1 MTDSRIKLLLFLTI
15 FVMCALPLAAAFY
28 FVDDALQRSLNL
40 GFNPQIVRA
49 LDIGA
54 QDLKILKNL
63 DPVNEGH
70 YRAQFEEIQDLKR
83 VYEQPRWVK
92 GSILGSLKIYFGL
105 GLAAAVLLS
114 VSVAALLTRR
124 ISHSYQVTFNELI
137 AHRERIRYLE
147 EMSSWQEM
155 AKVLAHEIKNPLT
168 PIEVLITSLTK
179 SHFSKTPQEFEQ
191 QLRQTQTMVG
201 EEISH
206 LKRTVSRFSD
216 FAKLPQA
223 QLMEANP
230 VHVIEQH
237 LPAVMAR
244 FENARV
250 TIQAGDSGADLRTRM
265 DGALFR
271 QVLMN
276 IVCNG
281 VEANP
286 NRAVDFTIEVTETKS
301 SIQLAI
307 SNDGEPAPAA
317 IAERI
322 FDPYISGKAGGDN
335 MGLGLAIVKKIIL
348 EHAGEIQYAEHAN
361 HPRFTI
367 SLPRLTRNTQTG
379 S

>member
-1 MTDSRIKLLLFLTI
+1 MTDSRIRLLLFLTI
-15 FVMCALPLAAAFY
+15 FIMCALPLAAAFY
-28 FVDDALQRSLNL
+28 FMDDALQRSLNL

-49 LDIGA
+49 LDFGA

-63 DPVNEGH
+63 DAENERR

-83 VYEQPRWVK
+83 VYEQPHWVK

-114 VSVAALLTRR
+114 VSMATLLSRK
-124 ISHSYQVTFNELI
+124 ISHSYRVTFNELI
-137 AHRERIRYLE
+137 AHRERVRYLE

-179 SHFSKTPQEFEQ
+179 SHRSKTSQEFAA
-191 QLRQTQTMVG
+191 QLSLTQAMVG
-201 EEISH
+201 EEIGH

-223 QLMEANP
+223 QLVEANL
-230 VHVIEQH
+230 VHVIERH

-244 FENARV
+244 FENMQV
-250 TIQAGDSGADLRTRM
+250 TIQAHDTGADLRARI
-265 DGALFR
+265 DAGLFR

-286 NRAVDFTIEVTETKS
+286 NRTIVFTVEVTDSKS

-307 SNDGEPAPAA
+307 ANDGDPVPADLAA
-317 IAERI
+317 RI
-322 FDPYISGKAGGDN
+322 FDPYISGKAGSDN
-335 MGLGLAIVKKIIL
+335 MGLGLAIVKKIII
-348 EHAGEIQYAEHAN
+348 EHEGEIQYTEHAN

-367 SLPRLTRNTQTG
+367 TLPRV

>member
-1 MTDSRIKLLLFLTI
+1 MTDSRIRFLLFLTI

-28 FVDDALQRSLNL
+28 FMDDALRRSLNL

-63 DPVNEGH
+63 DSVNESR
-70 YRAQFEEIQDLKR
+70 YRAQFEEIQNLKR
-83 VYEQPRWVK
+83 VYEQPQWVK
-92 GSILGSLKIYFGL
+92 GSILGSLRIYFGL

-114 VSVAALLTRR
+114 ISVAALLSRR

-137 AHRERIRYLE
+137 VHRERIRYLE

-155 AKVLAHEIKNPLT
+155 AKALAHEIKNPLT

-179 SHFSKTPQEFEQ
+179 SHLSKTPQEFAA
-191 QLRQTQTMVG
+191 QLRQTQSMVG

-223 QLMEANP
+223 QLIEANP
-230 VHVIEQH
+230 VHVIEQQ

-250 TIQAGDSGADLRTRM
+250 TIQTSDTDANLRARM

-286 NRAVDFTIEVTETKS
+286 NRAVAFTIEVTETRS

-307 SNDGEPAPAA
+307 SNDGEPVPAT
-317 IAERI
+317 IAARI

-335 MGLGLAIVKKIIL
+335 MGLGLAIVKKIII
-348 EHAGEIQYAEHAN
+348 EHEGEIRYAAHAN

-367 SLPRLTRNTQTG
+367 SLPRV

>member
-1 MTDSRIKLLLFLTI
+1 
-15 FVMCALPLAAAFY
+15 
-28 FVDDALQRSLNL
+28 
-40 GFNPQIVRA
+40 
-49 LDIGA
+49 
-54 QDLKILKNL
+54 
-63 DPVNEGH
+63 
-70 YRAQFEEIQDLKR
+70 
-83 VYEQPRWVK
+83 
-92 GSILGSLKIYFGL
+92 
-105 GLAAAVLLS
+105 
-114 VSVAALLTRR
+114 
-124 ISHSYQVTFNELI
+124 
-137 AHRERIRYLE
+137 
-147 EMSSWQEM
+147 
-155 AKVLAHEIKNPLT
+155 
-168 PIEVLITSLTK
+168 
-179 SHFSKTPQEFEQ
+179 
-191 QLRQTQTMVG
+191 
-201 EEISH
+201 
-206 LKRTVSRFSD
+206 
-216 FAKLPQA
+216 
-223 QLMEANP
+223 

-307 SNDGEPAPAA
+307 SNDGEPVPAA

>member
-1 MTDSRIKLLLFLTI
+1 MTDNRIRLLLFLTI
-15 FVMCALPLAAAFY
+15 FVTCALPLGAAFY
-28 FVDDALQRSLNL
+28 FMDDALQRSLNL

-63 DPVNEGH
+63 DSANESH

-92 GSILGSLKIYFGL
+92 GSILGSLKIYFGS

-114 VSVAALLTRR
+114 VSVAALLGRR
-124 ISHSYQVTFNELI
+124 ISHSYQATFNELI
-137 AHRERIRYLE
+137 AHRERVRYLE

-155 AKVLAHEIKNPLT
+155 AKALAHEIKNPLT

-179 SHFSKTPQEFEQ
+179 SHLSKTTLEFEE
-191 QLRQTQTMVG
+191 QLRQTQAMVG

-223 QLMEANP
+223 QLIEANP
-230 VHVIEQH
+230 VRVIEQH

-250 TIQAGDSGADLRTRM
+250 TIQARGADGDLRARI

-286 NRAVDFTIEVTETKS
+286 NRDVNFTIEVAETKA
-301 SIQLAI
+301 SIQVAI
-307 SNDGEPAPAA
+307 SNDGEPVPDA
-317 IAERI
+317 IAARI

-348 EHAGEIQYAEHAN
+348 EHEGEIEYAAHAN

-367 SLPRLTRNTQTG
+367 MLPRPARNTRV